1 MEIRQLNTF
10 VAVASTLSFT
20 RAAETLNYAQSSV
33 TAQIQALE
41 EELGVPLFERLGRR
55 VALSTAGLRLRPYA
69 EKILHLAEEARVAVP
84 DDHLPGG
91 TLTIGAPESLCAYRL
106 PPVLFQFKNLFPR
119 VRLVFWPGVYVKLV
133 QMLNDGKLDI
143 GILLERPANAE
154 NLVFETLT
162 HEPLAVITY
171 PSHPLARRSIV
182 EPADLEGETLL
193 LVEAGYSYTGLF
205 QQTLATASVT
215 THMLNFSSIEAIK
228 QCVMAGM
235 GVGFLPVIT
244 VEAEL
249 ARGRLVRL
257 PWSAGDYGLTTL
269 LAWHHDKWIS
279 PALRAFID
287 VSRAI
292 LAPGADADK
301 DPPGAAGPKRRIAD
315 FSS

>member
-1 MEIRQLNTF
+1 MVHVEIRQLTTF
-10 VAVASTLSFT
+10 LTVASTLSFT
-20 RAAETLNYAQSSV
+20 RAADSLNYAQSSV

-55 VALSTAGLRLRPYA
+55 VELSTAGLRLQPYA
-69 EKILHLAEEARVAVP
+69 EKIVRLCEEARVAVP

-106 PPVLFQFKNLFPR
+106 PPVLFQFKHLFPR
-119 VRLVFWPGVYVKLV
+119 VRLVFWPGIYLKLV
-133 QMLNDGKLDI
+133 QMLNEGKLDI

-154 NLVFETLT
+154 NLIFETLT

-171 PSHPLARRSIV
+171 PSHPLAQRSIV
-182 EPADLEGETLL
+182 EPRDLEGETLL
-193 LVEAGYSYTGLF
+193 LVESGYSYTALF
-205 QQTLATASVT
+205 QQTLAAASVNND
-215 THMLNFSSIEAIK
+215 MLNFSSIEAIK

-235 GVGFLPVIT
+235 GIGFLPVIT

-269 LAWHHDKWIS
+269 LAWHRDKWIS

-287 VSRAI
+287 VSHAI
-292 LAPGADADK
+292 LAPSGDAAPETRPDSAGASA
-301 DPPGAAGPKRRIAD
+301 KR
-315 FSS
+315 

>member
-10 VAVASTLSFT
+10 VAVAETLSFT
-20 RAAETLNYAQSSV
+20 RAAERLNYAQSSV

-55 VALSTAGLRLRPYA
+55 VALSTAGLRLQPYA
-69 EKILHLAEEARVAVP
+69 EKILRLSEEARVAVP

-119 VRLVFWPGVYVKLV
+119 VRLVFWPGDYVRLV
-133 QMLNDGKLDI
+133 QMLNEGKLDV

-171 PSHPLARRSIV
+171 PSHPLTRQSIV
-182 EPADLEGETLL
+182 VPTDLEGETLL
-193 LVEAGYSYTGLF
+193 LVEAGYSYTALF
-205 QQTLATASVT
+205 QQTLAAAAVGN
-215 THMLNFSSIEAIK
+215 HMLNFSSIEAIK

-235 GVGFLPVIT
+235 GIGFLPVIT

-269 LAWHHDKWIS
+269 LAWHRDKWIS

-287 VSRAI
+287 VSRSV
-292 LAPGADADK
+292 LAPAGEAEEELAGAQ
-301 DPPGAAGPKRRIAD
+301 GT
-315 FSS
+315 